1 VFAALA
7 KGDLVKIMQ
16 GSFMYP
22 LDTKPWLAKRTR
34 QPEYGVVLAI
44 CNDEET
50 AVFVGDDRWKI
61 KNKYIQ
67 LIGEEDVYKITKD
80 SEKPEG

>member
-1 VFAALA
+1 
-7 KGDLVKIMQ
+7 
-16 GSFMYP
+16 
-22 LDTKPWLAKRTR
+22 
-34 QPEYGVVLAI
+34 LAI